1 MDVLCW
7 VPFITG
13 SLVQS
18 LSHTLAPIE
27 AAFWQQYRKHIIK
40 EMTGLTAF
48 MYCQNTVSFTCK
60 ITHQGWLVQ
69 LTDSKKYK
77 SSAEGLKKFQPAQTL
92 TQHREQL
99 ICLSPTSGQ
108 WLGKQV
114 RNGSAIPLSSILR
127 NCNVLV
133 LWGFSFEGCARGGG
147 KRQIN
152 QPQRMDNRNGSQG
165 FPGNSSNLAGMCSS
179 RLL

>member
-27 AAFWQQYRKHIIK
+27 AAFWQQYRKHIAK

-60 ITHQGWLVQ
+60 ITPKLVCTTYRIRSTDRKKESFNRETAEFKTAQNLTDRRGSPCQGVTSWTSQKLIWNILFLHFDELYCISFVGFYFFKTARQGWEEV
-69 LTDSKKYK
+69 D
-77 SSAEGLKKFQPAQTL
+77 
-92 TQHREQL
+92 
-99 ICLSPTSGQ
+99 
-108 WLGKQV
+108 
-114 RNGSAIPLSSILR
+114 
-127 NCNVLV
+127 
-133 LWGFSFEGCARGGG
+133 
-147 KRQIN
+147 QIAAK
-152 QPQRMDNRNGSQG
+152 DG
-165 FPGNSSNLAGMCSS
+165 
-179 RLL
+179 